1 MTDDKDILQALY
13 AACVQAW
20 ARFRKRWNGGKSSS
34 DKYTASEVDKCFN
47 RAIREVFPYD
57 MKTEIAVG
65 SFSCSVRTSD
75 IFKFA
80 ARFERISRTRTNE
93 RLTFEL

>member
-20 ARFRKRWNGGKSSS
+20 ARFRKRWKGGKSS
-34 DKYTASEVDKCFN
+34 DKYTASEVSKYFDCSL
-47 RAIREVFPYD
+47 REVFPYD

-65 SFSCSVRTSD
+65 RVYGSVRTSE
-75 IFKFA
+75 IFRFA
-80 ARFERISRTRTNE
+80 GRFERISRTRTNE
-93 RLTFEL
+93 RLIFEL

>member
-20 ARFRKRWNGGKSSS
+20 ARFRKRLKSGKSSG
-34 DKYTASEVDKCFN
+34 KYTASEVSKYFDCSL
-47 RAIREVFPYD
+47 REVFPYD

-75 IFKFA
+75 ML
-80 ARFERISRTRTNE
+80 RGSNG
-93 RLTFEL
+93 

>member
-13 AACVQAW
+13 AACVQVW
-20 ARFRKRWNGGKSSS
+20 TRFKKRWKGGKSS

-47 RAIREVFPYD
+47 RAVREVFPYD
-57 MKTEIAVG
+57 TKTEIAVG

>member
-13 AACVQAW
+13 AACAQAW
-20 ARFRKRWNGGKSSS
+20 ARFKKKRWKGSTSS
-34 DKYTASEVDKCFN
+34 DKYTASEIAKYFDCGL
-47 RAIREVFPYD
+47 REVFAYD
-57 MKTEIAVG
+57 MKTEIIVG

-80 ARFERISRTRTNE
+80 ARFERISRTKTNKK
-93 RLTFEL
+93 LTFEL

>member
-20 ARFRKRWNGGKSSS
+20 ARFRKRWKGGKSS
-34 DKYTASEVDKCFN
+34 DKYTASEVSKCFD
-47 RAIREVFPYD
+47 RSLREVFTYD

-65 SFSCSVRTSD
+65 SFSCSARTD